1 MGLFDVF
8 TFKKDGKKI
17 FSKEVFKEV
26 LEESREKIVEQAKAK
41 IPGEEKKSIVDKA
54 VIAFIQAKVK
64 TLEVKNGLVLW
75 LVNRIIGL
83 IPLVTQIVYNF
94 LKEKVEAL

>member
-17 FSKEVFKEV
+17 FSKEVFKEI
-26 LEESREKIVEQAKAK
+26 LETAREKIIEQAKK
-41 IPGEEKKSIVDKA
+41 NIPGEEKKAIVDEH
-54 VIAFIQAKVK
+54 VIALIRKKVK
-64 TLEVKNGLVLW
+64 ELDVKNGFILW
-75 LVNRIIGL
+75 LVEQIIGF
-83 IPLVTQIVYNF
+83 IPVVTQIVYNF

>member
-26 LEESREKIVEQAKAK
+26 LEEARKKIIEQAKK
-41 IPGEEKKSIVDKA
+41 NIPGVEKKAIVDEYIVALINK
-54 VIAFIQAKVK
+54 KVK
-64 TLEVKNGLVLW
+64 ELEIKNKWVLW
-75 LVNRIIGL
+75 LVDQIIDL
-83 IPLVTQIVYNF
+83 VPVVTQLIYDF

>member
-1 MGLFDVF
+1 M
-8 TFKKDGKKI
+8 
-17 FSKEVFKEV
+17 FKEV

-54 VIAFIQAKVK
+54 VITFVQAKVK